1 MLFFSNE
8 DMPDPDNDML
18 QSPAGSPLQSP
29 AGSPLQPPAG
39 SPLQSPAGSPLQQSP
54 EGIPSFQSHREKFLE
69 YLDKAEQKWDS
80 NEQFRKAW
88 CYMEKQMGTALNGNE
103 NTLCRKL
110 YGFGFE
116 RKRKN
121 SHEMPVGSQH
131 LARRRF
137 KHRGR
142 YAAPAGRRPKP
153 AADEPERFVIGD
165 EDVTLRPPPK
175 KKAREQKRDHNLMA
189 SVAQNKPGS
198 KKH

>member
-1 MLFFSNE
+1 MFFFSNE

-121 SHEMPVGSQH
+121 SHEIPVGSQH
-131 LARRRF
+131 LARRRYA
-137 KHRGR
+137 HRGR

>member
-131 LARRRF
+131 IARRRF

>member
-1 MLFFSNE
+1 
-8 DMPDPDNDML
+8 MPDPDNDM
-18 QSPAGSPLQSP
+18 LQSP

-39 SPLQSPAGSPLQQSP
+39 SPLQSPAGSPLQQQSP
-54 EGIPSFQSHREKFLE
+54 EGIPRFQSHREKFLE

>member
-1 MLFFSNE
+1 MSKPFHIK
-8 DMPDPDNDML
+8 PDPDNDML

-131 LARRRF
+131 IARRRF